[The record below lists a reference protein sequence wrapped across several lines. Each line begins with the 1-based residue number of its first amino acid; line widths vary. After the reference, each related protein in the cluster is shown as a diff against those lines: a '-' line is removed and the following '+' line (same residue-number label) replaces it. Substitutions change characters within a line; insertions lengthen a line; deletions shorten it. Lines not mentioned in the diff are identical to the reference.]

1 AALVTALLVARPFL
15 LRQQGL
21 FDVVPRPLALP
32 AAFDWPQPRARRQYL
47 RARLDERGRVE
58 IHPQQGSAMLLA
70 ASWADG
76 LAVIERG
83 ATLGVGDAIDFL
95 PFSALMA

>member
-1 AALVTALLVARPFL
+1 MVARPFL
-15 LRQQGL
+15 LRAQGQVEV
-21 FDVVPRPLALP
+21 DPPLLKLP
-32 AAFDWPQPRARRQYL
+32 AAFDWSKPNKRRQYL
-47 RARLDERGRVE
+47 RARLQDGAVT

-76 LAVIERG
+76 LAVVEAG
-83 ATLGVGDAIDFL
+83 ATLRQGEPVGYL

>member
-1 AALVTALLVARPFL
+1 
-15 LRQQGL
+15 
-21 FDVVPRPLALP
+21 
-32 AAFDWPQPRARRQYL
+32 
-47 RARLDERGRVE
+47 
-58 IHPQQGSAMLLA
+58 MLLA

-76 LAVIERG
+76 LAVIECG